1 MRKNIIKLLGFGSN
15 GQVFEI
21 EDPSSKEHY
30 AMKVIQKTEKKSVD
44 VLMQEAMILG
54 QLDHPNIVKLIKV
67 EEDCQNIYL
76 ILELVKVR
84 ASKKD
89 GTLLD
94 LIRQRSQQEAYLS
107 ERQIALLMRHI
118 LAAVEHM
125 HSRNII
131 HRDLKPRKIPA
142 AY

>member
-1 MRKNIIKLLGFGSN
+1 M
-15 GQVFEI
+15 
-21 EDPSSKEHY
+21 
-30 AMKVIQKTEKKSVD
+30 
-44 VLMQEAMILG
+44 
-54 QLDHPNIVKLIKV
+54 
-67 EEDCQNIYL
+67 
-76 ILELVKVR
+76 
-84 ASKKD
+84 KD

-94 LIRQRSQQEAYLS
+94 LIRQRSQQETYLS
-107 ERQIALLMRHI
+107 ERQIAHLMRQI